1 MLLGQELK
9 FKNKLCNFKWVP
21 FSVTSQGNRPGS
33 YMHYA
38 MRPER
43 AKALKTLLASRCS
56 FRKFKQVCLV
66 VSSKNRT
73 FVLDYNNI
81 KTIITANEET

>member
-1 MLLGQELK
+1 MPIGVL
-9 FKNKLCNFKWVP
+9 
-21 FSVTSQGNRPGS
+21 SS
-33 YMHYA
+33 Y
-38 MRPER
+38 
-43 AKALKTLLASRCS
+43 
-56 FRKFKQVCLV
+56 LV